1 MPFFEQTFCSW
12 RPLHYRERT
21 SSRSVL
27 PLLSDPSHALTL
39 CTEQPFIL
47 LARSILLAIESGQL
61 DPDKAG
67 SGVSYG
73 ERALRR
79 VSSWGSGLKTTNRG
93 GKCC

>member
-1 MPFFEQTFCSW
+1 ME
-12 RPLHYRERT
+12 T
-21 SSRSVL
+21 SS
-27 PLLSDPSHALTL
+27 LSGENVEQVRQFSASDSPQGADPFA
-39 CTEQPFIL
+39 EQPFIL

-79 VSSWGSGLKTTNRG
+79 VSSWGSGLKSTNRG